1 MSYTE
6 LYIRNRLA
14 KLAAKPVENMRLI
27 KKWERKLRKIS
38 VAF

>member
-14 KLAAKPVENMRLI
+14 KLSAKPVENARLI
-27 KKWERKLRKIS
+27 RKWERKLRKIS